1 MVRGRWFMALTVNV
15 EVPPRDRE
23 VLASW
28 VRSPSTRAGLAQ
40 RARIV
45 LLAADGIGTNEIVR
59 RTGVSKPTVILWK
72 KRYAAEG
79 PGGLEDR
86 PKPGKPRV
94 IDEVG
99 GGRATLGPT
108 PQPRGVQRR

>member
-1 MVRGRWFMALTVNV
+1 MGPVAVDPG
-15 EVPPRDRE
+15 
-23 VLASW
+23 
-28 VRSPSTRAGLAQ
+28 RAGQ

-79 PGGLEDR
+79 TGGLR
-86 PKPGKPRV
+86 PAQAGQAADHR
-94 IDEVG
+94 
-99 GGRATLGPT
+99 
-108 PQPRGVQRR
+108 